1 MKKRRGWLVVFPGLQ
16 TSNGRRLVG
25 IQAGAVVYVPGLQ
38 HCYEQTCSPV
48 PVGVW
53 PVIFTPA
60 EQRAEPQPGRA
71 NIHRTGNQAHSD
83 LPIKLLLV
91 ELRRIALKRRWNQH
105 FKSPSAE
112 KGRSKTCIIVV
123 ILRVEA
129 SVSADSPAG
138 LPGHNQSSVRSNR
151 ETTVYEAPSV
161 VLVRS
166 EVCQT
171 VFLRRH
177 DLAEQV
183 ETLSYDSN
191 NL

>member
-1 MKKRRGWLVVFPGLQ
+1 MEPKSKISQVMPGLLVQKKKWGRGGGVKKRRGWLVVFPGLQ

-105 FKSPSAE
+105 FKSPTAE
-112 KGRSKTCIIVV
+112 KGGPK
-123 ILRVEA
+123 RVLLLLY
-129 SVSADSPAG
+129 SAWKRQFRATVRRGCPA
-138 LPGHNQSSVRSNR
+138 
-151 ETTVYEAPSV
+151 TTTAPSAPTGKQPFTR
-161 VLVRS
+161 LPPL
-166 EVCQT
+166 C
-171 VFLRRH
+171 
-177 DLAEQV
+177 
-183 ETLSYDSN
+183 
-191 NL
+191 